1 MLGSSQN
8 ISCPNTVLNTIVA
21 EELTQF
27 ADELEVMKPTDMN
40 EALIGLI
47 RRTYI
52 NHKRII
58 YSGNGYSDEWRTEA
72 KKRGLTEFKTTA
84 ESLPHYTD
92 IKNLALFEKHKVYSP
107 SELHARE
114 NILLSNYYKVIT
126 IEAKTMVYMLRKQI
140 LPAVFEYE
148 AKLAKIIQTKN
159 AIGIACPIEDK
170 MLNAINDP
178 LKDVANY
185 LDLLEDLLK
194 ENFTNDKQSAEFA
207 KNKICPLMDSIRT
220 LIDEIETHVSKED
233 WPIPDYND
241 ILFKSIL

>member
-1 MLGSSQN
+1 
-8 ISCPNTVLNTIVA
+8 VA

-27 ADELEVMKPTDMN
+27 ADELEVMKPADMN
-40 EALIGLI
+40 EALIQLI

-58 YSGNGYSDEWRTEA
+58 YSGNGYSDEWKAEA

-126 IEAKTMVYMLRKQI
+126 IEARTMVYMLRKQI

-148 AKLAKIIQTKN
+148 AKLAKIIQTKQ
-159 AIGIACPIEDK
+159 ASGIASPIEAK
-170 MLNAINDP
+170 MLNAIDKPLNDA
-178 LKDVANY
+178 ANY
-185 LDLLEDLLK
+185 LELLEDLLK

-207 KNKICPLMDSIRT
+207 KNKIFPLMETIRT
-220 LIDEIETHVSKED
+220 LTDEIETHVSKSD